1 MVDPQGREQW
11 NSQLGFILAT
21 VGSAVGL
28 GNVWRFPTVVVQRG
42 GGAFLVVYMV
52 VVLAVGIPL
61 MMAELAMGRRSRMGV
76 VGAFRII
83 GRADRWGILGLIAA
97 VSVFMI
103 LSYYVVI
110 AGWTFLYTLL
120 GLSGQIAGLG
130 VGGLT
135 DLFEG
140 ITSSVLP
147 LYGQGVFLIVAC
159 SIVYFGVTSGIE
171 RWGKILTPGIVFLL
185 LLLLGRVIL
194 LEGGP
199 AGVWWFIQPDFSRI
213 SFPVILDA
221 VGQVFFS
228 FSLGMGAVLTYGSYL
243 SRQDNI
249 PTNSLIIG
257 FFDVAIAV
265 LAGLV
270 VTGALFAFGIE
281 PEVGFGL
288 VFVALPAVFNTL
300 PAALFWGSAFFLALS
315 FAALTSVISFLEV
328 LVAMLMEEM
337 RWTRPAAVLTVFST
351 TFIAGIPVALSGGL
365 WSHVRLWGL
374 DIMGFVDAAAS
385 NIALPLS
392 GIATV
397 IFVGWVWGIRGAR
410 HEISPRD
417 RTFPLAGAWSIIIRY
432 LAPVA
437 LAYVMIRSFLL

>member
-1 MVDPQGREQW
+1 MDPEGREQW

-42 GGAFLVVYMV
+42 GGAFLIVYMA

-61 MMAELAMGRRSRMGV
+61 MMAELAMGRRSRKGV
-76 VGAFRII
+76 VGAFRIL
-83 GRADRWGILGLIAA
+83 GRADRWGALGLIGALA
-97 VSVFMI
+97 VFMI
-103 LSYYVVI
+103 LAYYAVI
-110 AGWTFLYTLL
+110 AGWTFLYTIL
-120 GLSGQIAGLG
+120 GLSGQIS
-130 VGGLT
+130 GLT
-135 DLFEG
+135 VEALADLFDS
-140 ITSSVLP
+140 ITGGVLP
-147 LYGQGVFLIVAC
+147 LYGQAVFLIAAC

-185 LLLLGRVIL
+185 LLLLGRVLL

-199 AGVWWFIQPDFSRI
+199 AGAWWFLRPDFSRL
-213 SFPVILDA
+213 SFPVVLDA

-243 SRQDNI
+243 NRQDSI
-249 PTNSLIIG
+249 PRSSLIIG

-300 PAALFWGSAFFLALS
+300 PAAAFWGSAFFLALS

-337 RWTRPAAVLTVFST
+337 RWTRPAAVLTIGVA
-351 TFIAGIPVALSGGL
+351 TFIAGIPAALSGGL
-365 WSHVRLWGL
+365 WAHVQLWGL
-374 DIMGFVDAAAS
+374 DIMGFVDAVAS

-397 IFVGWVWGIRGAR
+397 VFVGWVWGIRRAR
-410 HEISPRD
+410 SEVSPED
-417 RTFPLAGAWSIIIRY
+417 GTFPLAGAWSIIIRY
-432 LAPVA
+432 IAPLA
-437 LAYVMIRSFLL
+437 LTYVMIRSFLL